1 MRARRRSATPGLAAL
16 ADATP
21 EGRYRLVDLVRA
33 ASILVV
39 ALGHW
44 TMAALE
50 PRADGGLRVRN
61 ILEVTPW
68 AHVLTWVF
76 QVMPL
81 FFFAAGFTS
90 ALALRRRPRTWSGF
104 AATRLQRVLPPTV
117 VFVAVWLV
125 LSWALVRVGVPAG
138 VVDSAGD
145 AAAMPLWFLAVFLL
159 LAMVA
164 PAQHALHRRWPWLLL
179 PALPVLAL
187 LLDRLQGTAL
197 APLGYLNYLVV
208 FGFSQELGFLYA
220 DGALVRARRRW
231 WLLATAA
238 ALGSLALLT
247 GPGPYP
253 VSMLGL
259 PGQRVSNMLPPS
271 VCVIAVGVV
280 QLGVVMLARPA
291 LLRWLER
298 PRAWRATV
306 AANAV
311 VMTLFLWH
319 ITGLVLAAGAAY
331 LVGLPLPAIGSAR
344 WWVEKPLWLVAAA
357 VVTAGLLLLFGP
369 VERAAAARAGS
380 ASVRWGGAA
389 ALLAV
394 AGLTMVACS
403 GFADPLE
410 RSGIA
415 LAGQQFTPAAGAV
428 LLAVAWL
435 LCRGRRGP
443 AGGTAS
449 GGAAGDRPV
458 SSSR

>member
-1 MRARRRSATPGLAAL
+1 MRARRGPASPGLAAL

-21 EGRYRLVDLVRA
+21 ADRDRLVDLVRA

-39 ALGHW
+39 AVGHW

-50 PRADGGLRVRN
+50 PRPDGGLRVRN

-68 AHVLTWVF
+68 AHALTWVF

-90 ALALRRRPRTWSGF
+90 ALALRRHHGSWSTF
-104 AATRLQRVLPPTV
+104 AATRLVRVLPPTV
-117 VFVAVWLV
+117 VLVAVWLV
-125 LSWALVRVGVPAG
+125 LSWVLVRVGVPAP
-138 VVDSAGD
+138 VVDAAGD

-164 PAQHALHRRWPWLLL
+164 PVQHRLHRRRPWLLL
-179 PALPVLAL
+179 TVLPVIAL
-187 LLDRLQGTAL
+187 VLDRAQGTAL

-208 FGFSQELGFLYA
+208 FGFSQQLGFLYA
-220 DGALVRARRRW
+220 DGALVRVRRRW
-231 WLLATAA
+231 WLLATAG
-238 ALGSLALLT
+238 ALGALLLLT

-271 VCVIAVGVV
+271 VCVVAVGVV
-280 QLGVVMLARPA
+280 QLGIVMLARPA

-298 PRAWRATV
+298 PRVWRATV

-311 VMTLFLWH
+311 VMTVFLWH
-319 ITGLVLAAGAAY
+319 LTGLVLAAGAAY
-331 LVGLPLPAIGSAR
+331 LSGLPLPAIGSVR
-344 WWVEKPLWLVAAA
+344 WWLEKPLWLLAAA
-357 VVTAGLLLLFGP
+357 VVTTGLVLLFGP
-369 VERAAAARAGS
+369 VERAAAARASS
-380 ASVRWGGAA
+380 ATARWGGVAA
-389 ALLAV
+389 VLSV
-394 AGLTMVACS
+394 AGLTMLACA

-415 LAGQQFTPAAGAV
+415 LAGQQFSPAAGAV
-428 LLAVAWL
+428 LLGAAWL
-435 LCRGRRGP
+435 LSRAGTEP
-443 AGGTAS
+443 AG
-449 GGAAGDRPV
+449 R
-458 SSSR
+458 

>member
-1 MRARRRSATPGLAAL
+1 MRKRRRPASPGLAAL
-16 ADATP
+16 AEATP
-21 EGRYRLVDLVRA
+21 SGRDRLIDLVRA

-68 AHVLTWVF
+68 AHALTWVL

-90 ALALRRRPRTWSGF
+90 ALALRRRHTWSAF
-104 AATRLQRVLPPTV
+104 AATRLQRVLPPTML
-117 VFVAVWLV
+117 FVAVWLV
-125 LSWALVRVGVPAG
+125 LSWVLVRVGVPAG

-164 PAQHALHRRWPWLLL
+164 PAQHRLHRRWPWLLL
-179 PALPVLAL
+179 PLLPVAAV

-197 APLGYLNYLVV
+197 APLGYLDYLVV

-220 DGALVRARRRW
+220 DGVLVRARRRW

-238 ALGSLALLT
+238 ALGALVLLT

-280 QLGVVMLARPA
+280 QLGLVMLARPA
-291 LLRWLER
+291 LLRWLAR
-298 PRAWRATV
+298 PVAWRATV

-331 LVGLPLPAIGSAR
+331 LLGVPLPPIGSAR
-344 WWVEKPLWLVAAA
+344 WWAEKPLWLVAAA
-357 VVTAGLLLLFGP
+357 VVTLGLVLLFGP
-369 VERAAAARAGS
+369 VERAAAQARS
-380 ASVRWGGAA
+380 VSVRWGGTAA
-389 ALLAV
+389 VLAV
-394 AGLTMVACS
+394 LGLTVVACA

-410 RSGIA
+410 RSGVA
-415 LAGQQFTPAAGAV
+415 LGGQQFTPAAGAV
-428 LLAVAWL
+428 LLGLAWL
-435 LCRGRRGP
+435 LSRRR
-443 AGGTAS
+443 S
-449 GGAAGDRPV
+449 GSSGVADDRAV